1 MVRIVLPSVL
11 QAEADGQRVFDLEA
25 ETLGDALRA
34 LPVSDLL
41 LDEQGELRAWLNV
54 YVDGTNARDSG
65 GHQCPL
71 LGVSEVRILAHIA
84 GG

>member
-11 QAEADGQRVFDLEA
+11 QAEADGQRIFEIDA

-41 LDEQGELRAWLNV
+41 FDEQGELRDWLNV
-54 YVDGTNARDSG
+54 YVDGANARDSG
-65 GHQCPL
+65 GRECPL
-71 LGVSEVRILAHIA
+71 STASEVRILAHIA

>member
-54 YVDGTNARDSG
+54 YVDGTNARESG
-65 GHQCPL
+65 GHECPL
-71 LGVSEVRILAHIA
+71 SDAREVRILAHIA